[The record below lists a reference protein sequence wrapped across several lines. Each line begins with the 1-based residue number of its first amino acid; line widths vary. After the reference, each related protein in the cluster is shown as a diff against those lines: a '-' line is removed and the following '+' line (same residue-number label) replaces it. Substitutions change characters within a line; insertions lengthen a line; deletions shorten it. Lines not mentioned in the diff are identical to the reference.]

1 MPIGLAHA
9 RFRHSSFTVKTKPKV
24 KLAPAEDAVVTRA
37 AQRAALALG
46 LNQREL
52 GEVLGVSEAKVSR
65 LGTESW
71 LVSGR
76 KEFELAIQFLR
87 LFRSLDALVGG
98 NEQKARA
105 WMHAQNHYLGAVPAD
120 LVKSIPGL
128 MGVVEYLDA
137 MRGQI

>member
-1 MPIGLAHA
+1 MYY
-9 RFRHSSFTVKTKPKV
+9 SFFVKMKSKM
-24 KLAPAEDAVVTRA
+24 KLAPHEDAVVTRA
-37 AQRAALALG
+37 AQRAAHALG

-65 LGTESW
+65 LGSESW

-98 NEQKARA
+98 DEQKARA
-105 WMHAQNHYLGAVPAD
+105 WMHADNHYLGGVPAE

>member
-1 MPIGLAHA
+1 M
-9 RFRHSSFTVKTKPKV
+9 KPKV
-24 KLAPAEDAVVTRA
+24 KLAPREDVVVTRA
-37 AQRAALALG
+37 AQRAAQALG

-98 NEQKARA
+98 DEQKARA
-105 WMHAQNHYLGAVPAD
+105 WMHAENHYLGGVPAK
-120 LVKSIPGL
+120 LVTSIAGL
-128 MGVVEYLDA
+128 IGVVEYLDA

>member
-1 MPIGLAHA
+1 M
-9 RFRHSSFTVKTKPKV
+9 KPKV
-24 KLAPAEDAVVTRA
+24 KLAPQEDVVVTRA
-37 AQRAALALG
+37 AQRAAQALG

-65 LGTESW
+65 LGSESW

-98 NEQKARA
+98 DEQKARA
-105 WMHAQNHYLGAVPAD
+105 WMHAENHYLGGVPAK
-120 LVKSIPGL
+120 LVTSIAGL
-128 MGVVEYLDA
+128 IAVVEYLDA